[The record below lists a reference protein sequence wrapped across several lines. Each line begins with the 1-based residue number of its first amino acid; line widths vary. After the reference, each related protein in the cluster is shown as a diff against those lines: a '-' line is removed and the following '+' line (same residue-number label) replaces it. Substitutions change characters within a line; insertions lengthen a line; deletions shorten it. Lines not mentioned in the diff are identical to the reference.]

1 MGCHFLLQRIFW
13 TQGLN
18 PSLSLASPRQE
29 IDRSVLDQLSHW
41 GSPQKFS
48 LYFHK
53 FHSFLKSV
61 VLSLE
66 IIYCWDYPRK
76 ISSCPYRSHWYYW
89 ELSFYIKKQY
99 YYTASMDH
107 VNITTVLWENNQ
119 MNQVGVSNNGHVPC
133 ETPGVSH
140 PRYSHSNW
148 ALLCGINN

>member
-13 TQGLN
+13 TQGSN
-18 PSLSLASPRQE
+18 PSLSCLGEARDWQ
-29 IDRSVLDQLSHW
+29 V
-41 GSPQKFS
+41 GSWPAEPLGKFS
-48 LYFHK
+48 LYFHN
-53 FHSFLKSV
+53 FHSFLKSI

-76 ISSCPYRSHWYYW
+76 MSSCPYRSHWYYW
-89 ELSFYIKKQY
+89 ELSFYIRKQY

-119 MNQVGVSNNGHVPC
+119 MNQLGVSNNGHVPC
-133 ETPGVSH
+133 ETPRVSH
-140 PRYSHSNW
+140 PCYSHSNW